1 MLHVRTL
8 FEKYV
13 NYSYSL
19 VVPFP
24 IHIFYPF
31 PGAIKRTAC
40 DQKGGYQYQEPFFHD
55 SLTLSRV
62 GFALGHTKSFQ

>member
-1 MLHVRTL
+1 LLYRQISCQEDNNVYVRTL
-8 FEKYV
+8 SEKYV

-31 PGAIKRTAC
+31 PGAIKRTA
-40 DQKGGYQYQEPFFHD
+40 
-55 SLTLSRV
+55 
-62 GFALGHTKSFQ
+62 

>member
-1 MLHVRTL
+1 MSCYEDNNVYFRTL
-8 FEKYV
+8 SEKYV

-31 PGAIKRTAC
+31 PGAIKRTA
-40 DQKGGYQYQEPFFHD
+40 
-55 SLTLSRV
+55 
-62 GFALGHTKSFQ
+62 